1 MEGTG
6 RTLVEKMKAS
16 ALTQVGSSL
25 LPFTSNYKNEKL
37 PSRLCL
43 LHRESVWRGGRAPE
57 WGSSLGQAAQKSPT
71 EQGGKR
77 WG

>member
-6 RTLVEKMKAS
+6 HTLVEKMKAS

-25 LPFTSNYKNEKL
+25 PALHEQLQGREASVLTL
-37 PSRLCL
+37 PSAQGECL
-43 LHRESVWRGGRAPE
+43 ERGRAPE